1 MKIKADFIT
10 NSSSHSY
17 IIMLPKDFQI
27 QDNLSML
34 EKGGIFNQF
43 EGYIG
48 GGGVSEIELD
58 KIEHFFEVLL
68 EQGSILEGMWEDGGV
83 YIFIVIDICKELNL
97 IVTDYDIP
105 HEGNNSILNVGVPKI
120 LDRVKEIGG
129 LVEDK
134 TRLRDQQ

>member
-34 EKGGIFNQF
+34 EKGGIFNRF
-43 EGYIG
+43 DWYTGP
-48 GGGVSEIELD
+48 GGVSEIKLD

-68 EQGSILEGMWEDGGV
+68 EQGSILEGMWEDGRV
-83 YIFIVIDICKELNL
+83 YIFIVIDICRELNL
-97 IVTDYDIP
+97 IITDYDIP
-105 HEGNNSILNVGVPKI
+105 HEGNNSILNVGVPSI

-134 TRLRDQQ
+134 TRLRDQ

>member
-1 MKIKADFIT
+1 VKIKADFIT

-27 QDNLSML
+27 QDHLSML
-34 EKGGIFNQF
+34 EKGGIFHQF
-43 EGYIG
+43 EEYNI
-48 GGGVSEIELD
+48 EIKPD
-58 KIEHFFEVLL
+58 RIEFFFDILL
-68 EQGSILEGMWEDGGV
+68 EKGSIIEYLWEGSRLYMWV
-83 YIFIVIDICKELNL
+83 VLDICKELNL
-97 IVTDYDIP
+97 IVTEYDIP
-105 HEGNNSILNVGVPKI
+105 HEGNNSIFNVGLPKI